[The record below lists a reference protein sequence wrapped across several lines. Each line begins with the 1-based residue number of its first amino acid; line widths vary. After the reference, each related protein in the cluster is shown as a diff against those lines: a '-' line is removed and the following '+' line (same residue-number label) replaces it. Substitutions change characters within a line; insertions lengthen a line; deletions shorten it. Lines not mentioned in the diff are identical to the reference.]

1 MFGQVTW
8 EDQFDSGLDIV
19 RAQSAFSVISGQF
32 GGFEGQSF
40 EKISHEG
47 VHDVHCLLGHSDFWV
62 DVLKHFIDVDGV

>member
-19 RAQSAFSVISGQF
+19 GAQSAFSVISGQF
-32 GGFEGQSF
+32 GGFKGQSF

-47 VHDVHCLLGHSDFWV
+47 VHDVHSLLGHSDFWV
-62 DVLKHFIDVDGV
+62 DVLKHFIDVDSV